1 MHTFL
6 SRLAGHA
13 SNSSI
18 HAIRIQED
26 SMASVLEGGT
36 IQGSAHLNNPD
47 YTGSDKS
54 PVAAKAADIAQ
65 AGKERVKE
73 LGGTARERVY
83 ETVDGRKSELVRG
96 LHDLTSTLEKA
107 SRDIPAGFARQ
118 AVDSAVGFLNKTTD
132 RIENETTAELLSD
145 AQERIRERPAVFV
158 AGCVALGFFAGRFL
172 KI

>member
-13 SNSSI
+13 SDSSI
-18 HAIRIQED
+18 HAIGIQED
-26 SMASVLEGGT
+26 SMASVIEGGT
-36 IQGSAHLNNPD
+36 IQGSAHINNPD
-47 YTGSDKS
+47 QISDKS
-54 PVAAKAADIAQ
+54 PMAAKAADIAH

-73 LGGTARERVY
+73 LGGITRERVY
-83 ETVDGRKSELVRG
+83 EQVDGRKSELVQG

-107 SRDIPAGFARQ
+107 SRDIPSGFARQ
-118 AVDSAVGFLNKTTD
+118 AVDSAVGFINKTTD

-145 AQERIRERPAVFV
+145 AQDRIRERPALFV

>member
-1 MHTFL
+1 
-6 SRLAGHA
+6 
-13 SNSSI
+13 
-18 HAIRIQED
+18 
-26 SMASVLEGGT
+26 MASVIDSGT
-36 IQGSAHLNNPD
+36 IQGSAHINNPNFS
-47 YTGSDKS
+47 GSDKS

-73 LGGTARERVY
+73 LGGITRERVY
-83 ETVDGRKSELVRG
+83 EQVDGRKSELVQG

-107 SRDIPAGFARQ
+107 ARDIPSGFARQ
-118 AVDSAVGFLNKTTD
+118 AVDSAVGFLTKTTD

-145 AQERIRERPAVFV
+145 AQDRIRERPAIFV

>member
-1 MHTFL
+1 
-6 SRLAGHA
+6 
-13 SNSSI
+13 
-18 HAIRIQED
+18 
-26 SMASVLEGGT
+26 MASVIDSGT
-36 IQGSAHLNNPD
+36 IQGSAHINNPD
-47 YTGSDKS
+47 RLSGSDKS
-54 PVAAKAADIAQ
+54 PVASKAADIAQ

-73 LGGTARERVY
+73 LGGITRERVY
-83 ETVDGRKSELVRG
+83 EKVDGRKSELVQG

-107 SRDIPAGFARQ
+107 SRDIPSGFARQ

-145 AQERIRERPAVFV
+145 AQDRIRERPAVFV